1 MDRRHQD
8 DRGRGRLLDRRQA
21 LALLGTSAGG
31 ALLVAYAPRMRA
43 SSGRLRFAPTAD
55 AATLPSCI
63 VRPEETEGPYFVDE
77 KLERSDIRSDPSTG
91 AVKDGARLALA
102 FFVSRID
109 GSSCVPFEGVLVD
122 VWHCDALGVYSDVSD
137 PSFDTVGQKFL
148 RGYQMTDANG
158 AASFVTIYPGW
169 YQGRTVH
176 IHFKIRTDP
185 DADQA
190 LEFTSQ
196 LYFDDELTDIVQAQ
210 QPYAAKGQRT
220 LRNDGD
226 GIYQNG
232 GSQLLLTVADDGSGG
247 YTTTFEIGIQARGT
261 TTTTVRG
268 GATTT
273 TVTPATCA
281 TITACLADLDAA
293 LPDPAT
299 ARDRKWK
306 RTARRLRRRFSRT
319 SAILA
324 RAGATS
330 GSRQARQYARA
341 EVGLAAI
348 LVASRA
354 ADAKSTL
361 GVALAPIEASIAAL
375 LEQIPSRG

>member
-1 MDRRHQD
+1 M
-8 DRGRGRLLDRRQA
+8 LDRRQA

-31 ALLVAYAPRMRA
+31 ALLVAWAPRVRA
-43 SSGRLRFAPTAD
+43 PSGSWRPIQTAH

-91 AVKDGARLALA
+91 MVKDGARLALA
-102 FFVSRID
+102 FSVSRID
-109 GSSCVPFEGVLVD
+109 GSSCVPFERVLVD

-148 RGYQMTDANG
+148 RGYQVTDANG

-176 IHFKIRTDP
+176 IHFKLRTDP
-185 DADQA
+185 GADQA

-247 YTTTFEIGIQARGT
+247 YTTTFEIGIQASGT
-261 TTTTVRG
+261 TTTTVQG

-273 TVTPATCA
+273 TVAPATCA

-299 ARDRKWK
+299 AGDRKSK
-306 RTARRLRRRFSRT
+306 RTARKLRRRFSKT
-319 SAILA
+319 SAILG
-324 RAGATS
+324 RAAEAS
-330 GSRQARQYARA
+330 GNRQARQYSRA
-341 EVGLAAI
+341 EAGLAAI

-361 GVALAPIEASIAAL
+361 GVALAPIEAAVAGL
-375 LEQIPSRG
+375 LEQIPTRG